1 LADPLFVTKASCEK
15 VQWNLDRFTELFPN
29 SSSVVVKEMSDM
41 YLYPPRYKL
50 TGGYEADRRNWI
62 RIRRQEGIY
71 YIYFYSGRW
80 TSEKSVR
87 ASIREP
93 WFVPPRVGVYVCV
106 ALLLSVFPM
115 LRCVTHSFTFA
126 SPSFRARTL
135 SPLRLST
142 ETMQTPLN
150 VRPSFSHEINVKSI
164 SGLLS
169 LGYQIG
175 AVLNRRSE
183 ILYQDKDV
191 MVSKECIKELNADYI
206 QIKGK
211 SRHAV
216 LEFAN
221 KLGVTE
227 HHIPNTF
234 LALYFRELGKIQSQN
249 RLSE

>member
-1 LADPLFVTKASCEK
+1 
-15 VQWNLDRFTELFPN
+15 
-29 SSSVVVKEMSDM
+29 M

-71 YIYFYSGRW
+71 YIYFYS
-80 TSEKSVR
+80 
-87 ASIREP
+87 
-93 WFVPPRVGVYVCV
+93 
-106 ALLLSVFPM
+106 
-115 LRCVTHSFTFA
+115 
-126 SPSFRARTL
+126 
-135 SPLRLST
+135 

-175 AVLNRRSE
+175 AVLNRRTE

-191 MVSKECIKELNADYI
+191 LISKECIKELSDDYI

-211 SRHAV
+211 NRHAV
-216 LEFAN
+216 LDCAN

-234 LALYFRELGKIQSQN
+234 LALYFRELGEIQDQSSST
-249 RLSE
+249 RLPE